1 MNEARPGGGPGLSQ
15 GGMRRIFQKG
25 ENDASGQVRGPVS
38 GLEEGE
44 PQVLGTYYRYQF
56 PTIVIALWTHIGFN
70 V

>member
-1 MNEARPGGGPGLSQ
+1 
-15 GGMRRIFQKG
+15 MRRIFQKG